1 MRGIP
6 LITNSK
12 ISSYPLKKSPRHY
25 SIIRSFLLRRTRS
38 RTKQAPS
45 YSKEMLQRKF
55 YFFYSILNLNLC
67 HIYGFFILRYYFIYF
82 CTNVNYFYLYQNK
95 INTFLNKR
103 KSLRDFP
110 ETLVLVKMMLKHDTA
125 LRDLRYYWAYSCHS
139 LRKKLAPQKLQVE
152 FSRLRGD

>member
-25 SIIRSFLLRRTRS
+25 SIIGSFLLRRTRS
-38 RTKQAPS
+38 RTKQTPS

-82 CTNVNYFYLYQNK
+82 YTNVNYFYLYQNK
-95 INTFLNKR
+95 INSFLNKR

-125 LRDLRYYWAYSCHS
+125 LRDLRYYWAYRYHS

>member
-1 MRGIP
+1 MGGIP

-38 RTKQAPS
+38 RTKQTPS

-103 KSLRDFP
+103 KSLRK
-110 ETLVLVKMMLKHDTA
+110 TRGSSLILKHDTA
-125 LRDLRYYWAYSCHS
+125 LRDLRYYWAYRCHS